1 MLAEFEIIGRI
12 ARISDLEGKNGTAA
26 LLSVASTESWQKD
39 GAWKEKTYFHTLT
52 VRKGLENVARDLN
65 VGDREVAHRPREPV
79 GMAVIRQPRNVHV
92 LAARV
97 QQLGEL
103 VELLRTIG
111 QAVQ

>member
-52 VRKGLENVARDLN
+52 VRKGLENVGKDLN
-65 VGDREVAHRPREPV
+65 VGDLVRFTGEIQSWHSETEGEHRNGVSLVALSRR
-79 GMAVIRQPRNVHV
+79 I
-92 LAARV
+92 LARKQSA
-97 QQLGEL
+97 E
-103 VELLRTIG
+103 
-111 QAVQ
+111 